1 MSLQDFLFKRI
12 DQLIVFTVIT
22 IFFILIMYFEKTEDE
37 KEIDKYINTAFIN
50 ICDIQGLKSTST
62 MGGFHNMYCNSIMD
76 ESVFAELVLTYK
88 LLYTSSYNFNI
99 NIIDS
104 ISSVLNN
111 KENNS
116 ASTHK
121 LLLIIIYTIIY
132 FSLGL
137 ITQVNGFI
145 IKLFKI
151 KSSYLPKA
159 TKKSSKDSLGVAI
172 TKSLKNRLFAFVFYI
187 LTFSILL
194 NIFTYI
200 SDILMGMAQPS
211 KLRGIFFVQMILLAF
226 ILLFTGIFNFKS
238 TTSSGRTTLSS
249 GSTTSTVCQNNNKY
263 LILIFFLLIPIITG
277 IKQLT
282 TIIFRGIKG
291 MYNGKQSPQLKI
303 LFNTMFIMVLV
314 LFNIDLLSNIG
325 KKPTNP
331 LKL

>member
-1 MSLQDFLFKRI
+1 
-12 DQLIVFTVIT
+12 
-22 IFFILIMYFEKTEDE
+22 MYFEKTEDE

-50 ICDIQGLKSTST
+50 ICDVQGLKPTST

-76 ESVFAELVLTYK
+76 ESVFAELILTYK
-88 LLYTSSYNFNI
+88 LLYTSSSNFNI
-99 NIIDS
+99 NILDS

-111 KENNS
+111 KQNNS

-145 IKLFKI
+145 INLFKI

-159 TKKSSKDSLGVAI
+159 TKKSSKDTLGVAI
-172 TKSLKNRLFAFVFYI
+172 TKSLKNRLWAFVFYI

-194 NIFTYI
+194 NLFTYI
-200 SDILMGMAQPS
+200 SDIFMGMAQPS
-211 KLRGIFFVQMILLAF
+211 KLRGIFFVQMIILAF
-226 ILLFTGIFNFKS
+226 VLLFTGIFNLKS
-238 TTSSGRTTLSS
+238 TTSSGISTSS
-249 GSTTSTVCQNNNKY
+249 GTTTFSYCQNNNKY
-263 LILIFFLLIPIITG
+263 LILIFFLIIPIITG

-282 TIIFRGIKG
+282 TIFFRGIKG

-303 LFNTMFIMVLV
+303 LFNTVFIMILV

-331 LKL
+331 LNL